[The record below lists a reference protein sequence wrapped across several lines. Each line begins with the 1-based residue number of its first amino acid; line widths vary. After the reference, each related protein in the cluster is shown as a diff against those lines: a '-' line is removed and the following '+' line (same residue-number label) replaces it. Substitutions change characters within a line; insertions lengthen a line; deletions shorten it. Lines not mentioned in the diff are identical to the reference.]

1 MKYSFDECWEALKS
15 KEFQE
20 AAQKPM
26 QELYL
31 AARKANPNMTAK
43 QWQFLKCYFAAG
55 AMVEA
60 NRLAEIEQIKQWG

>member
-43 QWQFLKCYFAAG
+43 Q
-55 AMVEA
+55 
-60 NRLAEIEQIKQWG
+60 